1 MTQPGRPVSLG
12 RKSSGFLKF
21 GQKSR
26 PATPH
31 FHTQISESALVL
43 PTEIWLDI
51 LSYFPDY
58 ALGPLS
64 QTCKRL
70 RQITLQLFFCSQQ
83 IFPFLETFKF
93 RQLSLSIAEY
103 EQRCLQ
109 RVSFLSSP
117 HLSHAIRE
125 LSILYYGPGY
135 KRRHQVAHTPIEVV
149 MKALVSALPRL
160 ENLTKLVLQFPPCN
174 DTLFSALE
182 SLHLDSFEL
191 ELQATAQGEIEIPI
205 PAQKEFIFN
214 RSSSPIQ
221 IFPDDGLSLRF
232 LFPQSLE
239 RVVVGPTGTEPIT
252 RTLLSQPSGLTSLK
266 TLDLSLRFVTSPHF
280 SDALAACPNLSSLH
294 LRSSVID
301 GSISPSLPPLPQNT
315 VPRLSCFQGP
325 AALAPAFAHGRTLRT
340 ASLWSTHSVSTV
352 SAPWL
357 LHPVLPQ
364 LGPALTTLAIGVNLV
379 PDSLLAA
386 IRDSFPL
393 LTTLAVNAHLDS
405 FHPGTVT
412 RRAVPPPAAAVLR
425 AELAAL
431 PWGLRLETLRLGT
444 QLAGAPD
451 GDAAAVAELCASA
464 CEVVRTFP
472 GEYDP
477 TSWRRWAVDRPWYCV
492 EWTRTT
498 VTEGNAE
505 GSEEFD
511 TGLDGTLRIE
521 YGEHYFQGFERGE
534 RIWPTRSSDEP
545 S

>member
-1 MTQPGRPVSLG
+1 
-12 RKSSGFLKF
+12 
-21 GQKSR
+21 
-26 PATPH
+26 
-31 FHTQISESALVL
+31 
-43 PTEIWLDI
+43 
-51 LSYFPDY
+51 
-58 ALGPLS
+58 
-64 QTCKRL
+64 
-70 RQITLQLFFCSQQ
+70 
-83 IFPFLETFKF
+83 
-93 RQLSLSIAEY
+93 
-103 EQRCLQ
+103 
-109 RVSFLSSP
+109 
-117 HLSHAIRE
+117 
-125 LSILYYGPGY
+125 
-135 KRRHQVAHTPIEVV
+135 
-149 MKALVSALPRL
+149 
-160 ENLTKLVLQFPPCN
+160 
-174 DTLFSALE
+174 
-182 SLHLDSFEL
+182 
-191 ELQATAQGEIEIPI
+191 
-205 PAQKEFIFN
+205 
-214 RSSSPIQ
+214 
-221 IFPDDGLSLRF
+221 
-232 LFPQSLE
+232 
-239 RVVVGPTGTEPIT
+239 
-252 RTLLSQPSGLTSLK
+252 
-266 TLDLSLRFVTSPHF
+266 
-280 SDALAACPNLSSLH
+280 
-294 LRSSVID
+294 
-301 GSISPSLPPLPQNT
+301 
-315 VPRLSCFQGP
+315 
-325 AALAPAFAHGRTLRT
+325 
-340 ASLWSTHSVSTV
+340 V

-431 PWGLRLETLRLGT
+431 PRGLRLETLRLGT

-521 YGEHYFQGFERGE
+521 DGEHYFQGFERGE